1 MSANLMAKKIRSKFY
16 KKTKEYVLD
25 SFLANSVDAPKEVL
39 WEEIARVGIFSM
51 VKAYS
56 RANKI
61 PEDEAQEFLT
71 FCKNLFRKD
80 SKNIFEEKFPFLDY
94 YKFSEE
100 MYWSYV
106 EMILQ
111 SQMKPFL
118 EAFKNSER

>member
-1 MSANLMAKKIRSKFY
+1 
-16 KKTKEYVLD
+16 
-25 SFLANSVDAPKEVL
+25 
-39 WEEIARVGIFSM
+39 M